1 MVRKAGL
8 VVLGFLLGIGAAAA
22 DDKPTIKVGTIL
34 PMTGLLGSTGL
45 MFRTGI
51 DIAVEEINAKGGVNG
66 SKLELLVEDDKL
78 VPQESVLGYRKLAGT
93 SAVAVLGP
101 ISSSS
106 WENVSPIAPRV
117 GLPAIS
123 FTFTYKEG
131 VPNSEWTI
139 GVSPDERTMLP
150 EAITEFMKLHP
161 NVKRVVVAP
170 DVQQA
175 SGAMASPIF
184 QTEAKKRGIEVLDVV
199 EFQSSTTDF
208 APIVTRIRG
217 HNPDAVWSA
226 AIIPGLIAMLHE
238 MQSQKMDPIVL
249 NDGMIWPGAFPQA
262 AGPSGAKVYTLGFST
277 NEPLKSNEMH
287 NRYIAAF
294 QAKLKDNPAMPQ
306 PPNPG
311 NSVMGYEAMFLL
323 ASILESKKI
332 DGTTDPARAR
342 AAVKDGMAQTQEFKH
357 IFDTKIDKERNAYIR
372 AHLLKDDPASKEW
385 KYALPEDQR

>member
-1 MVRKAGL
+1 MLRKFGM
-8 VVLGFLLGIGAAAA
+8 VVLGLLLGAGAAAA
-22 DDKPTIKVGTIL
+22 ADKPTIKVGAIL

-66 SKLELLVEDDKL
+66 SKIELMVEDDKL
-78 VPQESVLGYRKLAGT
+78 VPQESVLGYRKLAG
-93 SAVAVLGP
+93 SAAVAALGP

-131 VPNSEWTI
+131 VPNSDWTI

-150 EAITEFMKLHP
+150 EAIAEFVKLYP

-175 SGAMASPIF
+175 SGAMAAPIF
-184 QTEAKKRGIEVLDVV
+184 QAEAKKHGIEVLDVV

-238 MQSQKMDPIVL
+238 MQSQKMDPVVL
-249 NDGMIWPGAFPQA
+249 NDGMIWPGAFPQV

-277 NEPLKSNEMH
+277 NEPLKSNEKH
-287 NRYIAAF
+287 NRYIENF
-294 QAKLKDNPAMPQ
+294 QAKLKGNSAMPQ

-311 NSVMGYEAMFLL
+311 NSVMGYEAMYLL
-323 ASILESKKI
+323 ASIMERKKI
-332 DGTTDPARAR
+332 DGTTDPAKAR
-342 AAVKDGMAQTQEFKH
+342 AAIKDGMAETKEYKH
-357 IFDTKIDKERNAYIR
+357 IFDIKIDKDRNAYIR

-385 KYALPEDQR
+385 KYALSEDQR